1 MIRIHGPLVED
12 EEVGRV
18 VDFIK
23 KQGKPDYLHHITE
36 EIEDEI
42 NSSEDGSKEKDLLF
56 DKAVDIVAKE
66 GKVSTSFLQR
76 HLAIGYNRA
85 ARIVDQM
92 ESQGMIGP
100 ANHVGKREVLIPRN

>member
-1 MIRIHGPLVED
+1 MKLLLENKSTEQKENVSIKIIYD
-12 EEVGRV
+12 ENSIDLELPISVNV
-18 VDFIK
+18 
-23 KQGKPDYLHHITE
+23 TE
-36 EIEDEI
+36 EQRQ
-42 NSSEDGSKEKDLLF
+42 SERDLLF

-92 ESQGMIGP
+92 ESEGMIGP